1 MTLLLKRPGQV
12 LWFAVLG
19 ALVLAAAGTGGYAL
33 VAGHE
38 HVYNVNR
45 GIPWGILIANYV
57 FMAVTCSGLC
67 MISSLGH
74 VFGFRNFETISRR
87 AILMAILCLM
97 GGFFSIGMD
106 LEHPLNM
113 IYTLLSPNFSS
124 AIWWMGTIYGCYL
137 LVLLAEFYFLMTNNH
152 RMSMV
157 SGTVGFLL
165 AIAAPSVL
173 GSVFGLALARP
184 FWHGSFLPV
193 YIIITALVSG
203 TALITLVLYFH
214 HTVRGIEFSKEE
226 KGLIRLLGKIL
237 AMLLFILMFSVFWSG
252 IVGLYGHEPG
262 RYQPVMS
269 LLTGSLSVDF
279 WLFELL
285 IGLAIPLYLL
295 MRHNRTPFGTM
306 IASLLAL
313 IGMFVMR
320 FDMTIGGQLYPLRAH
335 AAGLTNGLFTYFPS
349 AGEII
354 IVVGSIA
361 FSLMV
366 YTLAE
371 KFLDLDVKV
380 EGH

>member
-1 MTLLLKRPGQV
+1 MTFMLKRPGQV
-12 LWFAVLG
+12 LWFAILG
-19 ALVLAAAGTGGYAL
+19 TIVLAAAATGGYAL
-33 VAGHE
+33 LAGHE
-38 HVYNVNR
+38 HVYNVTR
-45 GIPWGILIANYV
+45 GVPWGILISNYV

-74 VFGFRNFETISRR
+74 VFKFHNFEMISRR
-87 AILMAILCLM
+87 AILMAILCLL

-113 IYTLLSPNFSS
+113 IYTLLTPNFSS

-137 LVLLAEFYFLMTNNH
+137 LVLLTEFYFLMTNNH
-152 RMSMV
+152 KMSV
-157 SGTVGFLL
+157 ITGTIGFLL

-173 GSVFGLALARP
+173 GSVFGLTLARS
-184 FWHGSFLPV
+184 FWHGAFLPV

-203 TALITLVLYFH
+203 TSLITLVLYFH
-214 HTVRGIEFSKEE
+214 HTVLGIDFTKHE

-237 AMLLFILMFSVFWSG
+237 AMMLFILLFSVFWSG

-279 WLFELL
+279 WLFEIL
-285 IGLAIPLYLL
+285 IGLALPLYLL

-313 IGMFVMR
+313 VGMFVMR
-320 FDMTIGGQLYPLRAH
+320 FDMTVGGQLYPMRPQ
-335 AAGLTNGLFTYFPS
+335 AAELSHGLFTYIPS
-349 AGEII
+349 AGEIT

-361 FSLMV
+361 FSLLA

-371 KFLDLDVKV
+371 KYLNLDVKV